1 MTTNEAPTNLLF
13 QHRNFRVRLPELT
26 LSRDD
31 SKLRATDN
39 ENKQKIKSYSDQK
52 KTVKQCD
59 IAIGDTVLVKM
70 EKRRKT
76 DPFYDPYPL
85 TVINKKGNM
94 IEARRGTKVVTRNSS
109 FFKKVKV
116 SASEEDMLDDNIL
129 YDNLSDTEEEPVL
142 RRSIRVRGAPV
153 RYPMDVPQ

>member
-1 MTTNEAPTNLLF
+1 MHTSIADKKDPKVELHKYLLNYRATPQLTTNEAPANLLF

-26 LSRDD
+26 LCRDD

-39 ENKQKIKSYSDQK
+39 SNKQKIKFYSDQK

-59 IAIGDTVLVKM
+59 IAVGDTVLVKM

-116 SASEEDMLDDNIL
+116 LKK
-129 YDNLSDTEEEPVL
+129 
-142 RRSIRVRGAPV
+142 
-153 RYPMDVPQ
+153 